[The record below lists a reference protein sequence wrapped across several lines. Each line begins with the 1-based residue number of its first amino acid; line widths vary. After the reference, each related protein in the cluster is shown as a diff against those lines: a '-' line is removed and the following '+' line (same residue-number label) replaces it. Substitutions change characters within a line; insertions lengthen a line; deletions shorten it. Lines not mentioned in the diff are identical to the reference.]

1 MNAAESHSPETIE
14 AKRAI
19 EAKSS
24 TDILRWTA
32 YLPALIRR
40 GIKAR
45 ILRKIRTVSGID
57 ENDRRTKV
65 APMRVMSRISP
76 KRANLRNM
84 YNINYII
91 NHIIFFISC
100 PKNCDSRILD
110 MKSYR

>member
-19 EAKSS
+19 EARSS

-45 ILRKIRTVSGID
+45 MLRKIRMVSGI
-57 ENDRRTKV
+57 NKKDRRTKE
-65 APMRVMSRISP
+65 APMRTISRISP

-84 YNINYII
+84 YNVYYNIKV
-91 NHIIFFISC
+91 FLQMFIHTRLIAIAG
-100 PKNCDSRILD
+100 NRV
-110 MKSYR
+110 